1 MKCQQPYIN
10 NTHLYIPFQWN
21 DVPIRSGLLTFS
33 VSKSALSPLQP
44 VVTDH
49 IIFDPFLSKPY
60 EFEGL
65 GIDWIKLAYLDKE
78 PAINK
83 LEDYIRGLRI
93 FDKY

>member
-21 DVPIRSGLLTFS
+21 DTPVRLGLLTFS
-33 VSKSALSPLQP
+33 IAE
-44 VVTDH
+44 H

-78 PAINK
+78 PAITK
-83 LEDYIRGLRI
+83 LQDYIRGLRI
-93 FDKY
+93 FDKC